1 MGNGRAEW
9 AFGCAYR
16 IRVDP
21 LRVVGRLGEPI
32 DALLVDLEPL
42 GRPELLADQ
51 VRQRA
56 HAGPQRTTL
65 AAHV

>member
-1 MGNGRAEW
+1 MVVPNGPSAART
-9 AFGCAYR
+9 GS
-16 IRVDP
+16 VLDP

-51 VRQRA
+51 VCQRA